1 MMWLCNLA
9 SMPYSAANL
18 MGDLYS
24 TCTPKKK
31 GAKMLVAVL
40 GVHSLYFFYVCASLS
55 DLVPI
60 PEERARSF
68 QFIHPICVDCKENG
82 KTERTRGKRLA
93 GQKRKAPSASH

>member
-1 MMWLCNLA
+1 
-9 SMPYSAANL
+9 
-18 MGDLYS
+18 
-24 TCTPKKK
+24 
-31 GAKMLVAVL
+31 MLVAVL
-40 GVHSLYFFYVCASLS
+40 GVHSLYMCASLS

-93 GQKRKAPSASH
+93 GQKRKAPSASHYL